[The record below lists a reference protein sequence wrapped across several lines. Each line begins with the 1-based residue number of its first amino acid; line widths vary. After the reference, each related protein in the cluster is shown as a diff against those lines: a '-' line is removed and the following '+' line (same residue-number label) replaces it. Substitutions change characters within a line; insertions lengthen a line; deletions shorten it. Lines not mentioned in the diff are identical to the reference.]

1 MFSKIIKAALHNRPI
16 VLGVV
21 ALLCLAG
28 VFSAM
33 KLPVDAVPDIT
44 TIQSMVITKTGAL
57 DPQKVEAT
65 VTYVIET
72 ELQGIPKVEEIR
84 SISKYG
90 LSLITIVF
98 EDDANIYLARQQI
111 SERLNQVKD
120 SLPPGVVPELA
131 PLSTGLGEVFFYV
144 VEAKPDTLL
153 AKKPEKE
160 RLIYLRTVQDYI
172 IKRQLKG
179 VKGVADV
186 DTFGGYP
193 KEIHININTFR
204 LEQYGLTIE
213 QVAARLN
220 TLGENYGGGY
230 IQKDGKQIVIRTLG
244 RVTSLDK
251 IRHVPIKRS
260 FFGAPIQLGEI
271 CEVVVHH
278 PQPLGGAT
286 YKGQEAVIGMPM
298 MLAGA
303 NSRNV
308 ASAIGAAFKDLD
320 LPKDVQVRALYSRD
334 YLVNATVKTVF
345 KNLAE
350 GAGFVVIVL
359 LLILGNVRA
368 AILVSLAIPVS
379 MLIAVIGMNYFDVS
393 GNLMSLGAIDFGLLV
408 DGSVVMFENM
418 IRRMEEHD
426 WTLPLEGN
434 RKANL
439 ILDSTLEVLRPIITA
454 LLIIMGV
461 FIPLFALEGVEG
473 KMFRPMAQ
481 TVLLAM
487 AASLVIAIVLMPVL
501 GYLFF
506 KLKRKPGSH
515 ATDHTPF
522 VLKYILKSYSPVLK
536 FVLGRPLLVIVP
548 TVVLTVLS
556 VLLFFRMGGDFIP
569 QLNEGDMVINFSSPV
584 SASFDTVLDMR
595 KKSDNIIKAF
605 PEVKEVFSR
614 FGTPQSAT
622 DAAGVFFADTFV
634 ILEKDISKWRKV
646 NGKTLTKD
654 QLYREMITAVEA
666 DKSIGKQEASS
677 TQPIEMRF
685 NEMLEGSRA
694 DVTMRIYGVDI
705 DKLAELSAQGQQIL
719 QKVKGVESVQSD
731 PIIALDKSPVLDIE
745 LNYDAISYY
754 GLSLEDVNKVV
765 EMAMDGHKIGNYY
778 EGAYRFPIIT
788 RLDPRLRNELSQIRN
803 IPVGLDAGGSVP
815 LYKVAQIQER
825 EQVSTIARSQGKRYA
840 ALSINLGEIDVE
852 TFVAE
857 AQKAIAKDIQLP
869 EFYEITW
876 GGQFKNLQRAKARLG
891 IIIPITLIVIFM
903 LLVKYFGSHKQSLL
917 VFMGIPTAIVGGVLT
932 LSVVGMNFSISAG
945 VGFIA
950 LMGIAILNSLVLV
963 SHYDELL
970 EENPNEPVSKLVYE
984 GTLDRFRP
992 VIITTMVAGL
1002 GFLPM
1007 AINSGLGS
1015 EVQKP
1020 LATVVIG
1027 GLIIATML
1035 TALLLPS
1042 LYTMIFS
1049 GREVPAPRPSPVKF
1063 APTPAAAVESASK
1076 ESAPEPEAP
1085 KPTKK
1090 RRSRKKNTEPD
1101 HST

>member
-1 MFSKIIKAALHNRPI
+1 MFSRLIDSALNNRPI
-16 VLGVV
+16 VLGAVV
-21 ALLCLAG
+21 MLCVAG
-28 VFSAM
+28 LFSSLR
-33 KLPVDAVPDIT
+33 LPVDAVPDIT
-44 TIQSMVITKTGAL
+44 NVQSMVITKTGAL
-57 DPQKVEAT
+57 DPQKVEST
-65 VTYVIET
+65 VTYIIET

-98 EDDANIYLARQQI
+98 EEDTNIYLARQQI
-111 SERLNQVKD
+111 SERLNQVQD
-120 SLPPGVVPELA
+120 SLPAGIVPELA

-144 VEAKPDTLL
+144 VEAKPGTEL
-153 AKKPEKE
+153 AAKPEKD
-160 RLIYLRTVQDYI
+160 RLIYLRTVQDYM

-193 KEIHININTFR
+193 KEIHININTAR
-204 LEQYGLTIE
+204 LDQYGLTIE
-213 QVAARLN
+213 QVAERLN
-220 TLGENYGGGY
+220 TIGENYGGGY
-230 IQKDGKQIVIRTLG
+230 IQRDGKQIVIRTLG
-244 RVTSLDK
+244 RVTDLDK
-251 IRHVPIKRS
+251 IRKVPVKRS
-260 FFGAPIQLGEI
+260 FFGAPVKLGEI
-271 CEVVVHH
+271 CDVTIHH

-286 YKGQEAVIGMPM
+286 YRGEEAVIGMPM

-308 ASAIGAAFKDLD
+308 AAAIGEAFKDLD
-320 LPKDVQVRALYSRD
+320 LPKDVQVKPLYSRD

-368 AILVSLAIPVS
+368 AILVSLAIPIS
-379 MLIAVIGMNYFDVS
+379 MLIAVIGMNYFNVS

-426 WTLPLEGN
+426 WALPLEGH
-434 RKANL
+434 RKRNL
-439 ILDSTLEVLRPIITA
+439 ILESTLEVLRPIITA

-473 KMFRPMAQ
+473 KMFKPMAQ

-487 AASLVIAIVLMPVL
+487 AASLALAIVLMPVL

-506 KLKRKPGSH
+506 KLKHKPGQHSGAH
-515 ATDHTPF
+515 PTPF
-522 VLKYILKSYSPVLK
+522 LLKYILKGYE
-536 FVLGRPLLVIVP
+536 PLLNFALNRPWPVIIP
-548 TVVLTVLS
+548 TLVLTVLS
-556 VLLFFRMGGDFIP
+556 IGLFFRMGGDFIP
-569 QLNEGDMVINFSSPV
+569 KLNDGDMVINFSRPV
-584 SASFDTVLDMR
+584 FAGFDSVLATQ
-595 KKSDNIIKAF
+595 KKSDQIIMKF
-605 PEVKEVFSR
+605 PEVKEVYSR

-622 DAAGVFFADTFV
+622 DPAGVFFSDTFV
-634 ILEKDISKWRKV
+634 ILEKDTAKWRKK
-646 NGKTLTKD
+646 NGKTITKD
-654 QLYREMITAVEA
+654 ALYKEITDAIAA
-666 DKSIGKQEASS
+666 DKSVGEQEASG

-694 DVTMRIYGVDI
+694 DVTMRIYGLDL
-705 DKLAELSAQGQQIL
+705 DKLFEISTQGKAIVE
-719 QKVKGVESVQSD
+719 KIKGVESVQSD
-731 PIIALDKSPVLDIE
+731 PIIALAKSPVLDIE
-745 LNYDAISYY
+745 LNYNAISYY

-765 EMAMDGHKIGNYY
+765 EMAMSGHKIGNLY
-778 EGAYRFPIIT
+778 EGAYRYPIIT
-788 RLDPRLRNELSQIRN
+788 RLSPKQRNDVKHIRN

-815 LYKVAQIQER
+815 LYKVANIEER
-825 EQVSTIARSQGKRYA
+825 EQVSTIARSQGRRYA
-840 ALSINLGEIDVE
+840 ALSINLNGIDVE
-852 TFVAE
+852 TFVKQ
-857 AQKAIAKDIQLP
+857 AQAAINQQLKLP
-869 EFYEITW
+869 EFYQITW
-876 GGQFKNLQRAKARLG
+876 GGQFKNLQRAKTRLG
-891 IIIPITLIVIFM
+891 IIVPITLAAIF
-903 LLVKYFGSHKQSLL
+903 LLLIRYFGSYKQSLL

-970 EENPNEPVSKLVYE
+970 TNHPDQPVKKLVLE

-992 VIITTMVAGL
+992 VVITTLVAGL

-1035 TALLLPS
+1035 TALLLPA

-1049 GREVPAPRPSPVKF
+1049 RSAGIMPAPQGPGND
-1063 APTPAAAVESASK
+1063 TEG
-1076 ESAPEPEAP
+1076 EAP
-1085 KPTKK
+1085 QAEKPK
-1090 RRSRKKNTEPD
+1090 RRRKG
-1101 HST
+1101 

>member
-1 MFSKIIKAALHNRPI
+1 M
-16 VLGVV
+16 
-21 ALLCLAG
+21 LCIAG
-28 VFSAM
+28 VFSALR
-33 KLPVDAVPDIT
+33 LPVDAVPDIT
-44 TIQSMVITKTGAL
+44 NVQSMVITKTGAL
-57 DPQKVEAT
+57 DPQKVEST
-65 VTYVIET
+65 VTYIIET

-98 EDDANIYLARQQI
+98 EEDTNIYLARQQI
-111 SERLNQVKD
+111 SERLNQVQD
-120 SLPPGVVPELA
+120 SLPAGIVPELA

-144 VEAKPDTLL
+144 VEAKPGSEM
-153 AKKPEKE
+153 ARKPEKD
-160 RLIYLRTVQDYI
+160 RLIYLRTVQDYV

-179 VKGVADV
+179 IKGVADV

-193 KEIHININTFR
+193 KEIHININTGK
-204 LEQYGLTIE
+204 LDQYGMTIE
-213 QVAARLN
+213 QVAERLN

-230 IQKDGKQIVIRTLG
+230 IQRAGKQIVIRTLG
-244 RVTSLDK
+244 RVTDLDK
-251 IRHVPIKRS
+251 IRQVPIKRS
-260 FFGAPIQLGEI
+260 FFGAPIKLGEI
-271 CEVVVHH
+271 CDVAIHH

-286 YKGQEAVIGMPM
+286 YKGEEAVIGMPM

-308 ASAIGAAFKDLD
+308 AAAIGDAFKDLD
-320 LPKDVQVRALYSRD
+320 LPQDVQVKALYSRD

-359 LLILGNVRA
+359 LMILGNVRA

-379 MLIAVIGMNYFDVS
+379 MLIAVIGMNYFNVS

-426 WTLPLEGN
+426 WTLPLEGH
-434 RKANL
+434 RKRNL
-439 ILDSTLEVLRPIITA
+439 ILESTLEVLKPIITA

-487 AASLVIAIVLMPVL
+487 AASLALAIMLMPVL
-501 GYLFF
+501 GYMFF
-506 KLKRKPGSH
+506 KLKAHH
-515 ATDHTPF
+515 AQDTHTADHTPF
-522 VLKYILKSYSPVLK
+522 ILKYILKGYE
-536 FVLGRPLLVIVP
+536 PLLNFALNRPWPIIIP
-548 TVVLTVLS
+548 TIVLTLLS
-556 VLLFFRMGGDFIP
+556 IGLFFRMGGDFIP
-569 QLNEGDMVINFSSPV
+569 QLNEGDMVINFNMPV
-584 SASFDTVLDMR
+584 SSGYDLVVDSR
-595 KKSDNIIKAF
+595 KKTEKIIMKF

-622 DAAGVFFADTFV
+622 DPAGVFFADVFV
-634 ILEKDISKWRKV
+634 ILEKDTAKWRKK
-646 NGKTLTKD
+646 NGKTLTKEA
-654 QLYREMITAVEA
+654 LYKEMIDAVEA
-666 DKSIGKQEASS
+666 DKSFPSQEAAS

-694 DVTMRIYGVDI
+694 DVTMRIYGLDL
-705 DKLAELSAQGQQIL
+705 DKLFEITTQGKAIIEKL
-719 QKVKGVESVQSD
+719 KGVESVGSD
-731 PIIALDKSPVLDIE
+731 PIIALSKSPVLDIE
-745 LNYDAISYY
+745 LNYNAISYY

-765 EMAMDGHKIGNYY
+765 EMAMGGHKVGNLY
-778 EGAYRFPIIT
+778 EGAYRFPILT
-788 RLDPRLRNELSQIRN
+788 RLSPKLRNDVAQIRN

-815 LYKVAQIQER
+815 LYRVATVQER
-825 EQVSTIARSQGKRYA
+825 EQVSTIARSGGRRYA
-840 ALSINLGEIDVE
+840 ALSINLDDIDVE
-852 TFVAE
+852 TFVKN
-857 AQKAIAKDIQLP
+857 AQAAINKELKLP
-869 EFYEITW
+869 EFYQITW

-891 IIIPITLIVIFM
+891 IIVPITLAAIF
-903 LLVKYFGSHKQSLL
+903 LLLIRYFGSHRQSLL

-970 EENPNEPVSKLVYE
+970 EKNPDGDVKKLVLD

-992 VIITTMVAGL
+992 VVITTLVAGL

-1035 TALLLPS
+1035 TALLLPA
-1042 LYTMIFS
+1042 LYVMIFGARS
-1049 GREVPAPRPSPVKF
+1049 EL
-1063 APTPAAAVESASK
+1063 TEQPAAEMSVPQK
-1076 ESAPEPEAP
+1076 APSE
-1085 KPTKK
+1085 KPD
-1090 RRSRKKNTEPD
+1090 RRRKKGD
-1101 HST
+1101 

>member
-1 MFSKIIKAALHNRPI
+1 MFSKLVNSALNNRPI

-21 ALLCLAG
+21 VMLCIAG
-28 VFSAM
+28 VFSAL

-44 TIQSMVITKTGAL
+44 NVQSMVITKTGAL
-57 DPQKVEAT
+57 DPQKVEST
-65 VTYVIET
+65 VTYIIET

-98 EDDANIYLARQQI
+98 EEDANIYLARQQI
-111 SERLNQVKD
+111 SERLNQVQD
-120 SLPPGVVPELA
+120 SLPAGIVPELA
-131 PLSTGLGEVFFYV
+131 PLSTGLGEIFFYV
-144 VEAKPDTLL
+144 VEAKPDSEM

-160 RLIYLRTVQDYI
+160 RLIYLRTVQDYV

-193 KEIHININTFR
+193 KEIHINLHPLR
-204 LEQYGLTIE
+204 LDQYGLTIE
-213 QVAARLN
+213 QVAERLN

-230 IQKDGKQIVIRTLG
+230 IQRDGKQIVIRTLG
-244 RVTSLDK
+244 RVTDLDK
-251 IRHVPIKRS
+251 IRHVPVKRS
-260 FFGAPIQLGEI
+260 FFGAPIKLGEI
-271 CEVVVHH
+271 CDVTFHH

-286 YKGQEAVIGMPM
+286 YRGQEAVIGMPM

-308 ASAIGAAFKDLD
+308 AAAIGDAFQTLD
-320 LPKDVQVRALYSRD
+320 LPKDVQVKSLYSRD

-350 GAGFVVIVL
+350 GAGFVVVVL
-359 LLILGNVRA
+359 LMILGNVRA

-379 MLIAVIGMNYFDVS
+379 MLIAVIGMNYFNVS

-418 IRRMEEHD
+418 IRRMEERD
-426 WTLPLEGN
+426 STLPLEGQ
-434 RKANL
+434 RKINM

-487 AASLVIAIVLMPVL
+487 AASLALAIVLMPVL
-501 GYLFF
+501 GYMFF
-506 KLKRKPGSH
+506 KLKPSKDGH
-515 ATDHTPF
+515 DHTPF
-522 VLKYILKSYSPVLK
+522 ILKYILKGYA
-536 FVLGRPLLVIVP
+536 PLLNFALSNPIKVIVP

-556 VLLFFRMGGDFIP
+556 IGLFFRMGGDFIP
-569 QLNEGDMVINFSSPV
+569 QLNEGDMVINFNRPV
-584 SASFDTVLDMR
+584 FAGYDSVLATQ
-595 KKSDNIIKAF
+595 KKSDNIIASF
-605 PEVKEVFSR
+605 PEVKEVYSR

-622 DAAGVFFADTFV
+622 DPAGVFFSDTFV
-634 ILEKDISKWRKV
+634 ILEKDTSKWRKK
-646 NGKTLTKD
+646 NGKTITKEG
-654 QLYREMITAVEA
+654 LYKEMIEKIEA
-666 DKSIGKQEASS
+666 DKSIGTQEASS

-694 DVTMRIYGVDI
+694 DVTMRIYGLDL
-705 DKLAELSAQGQQIL
+705 DKLFEITTKGKEIIE
-719 QKVKGVESVQSD
+719 KVKGVESVASD
-731 PIIALDKSPVLDIE
+731 PIIALSKSPVLDIE
-745 LNYDAISYY
+745 LDYNAISYF
-754 GLSLEDVNKVV
+754 GLSLSDVNKVV
-765 EMAMDGHKIGNYY
+765 EMAMSGHKVGNLY
-778 EGAYRFPIIT
+778 EGAYRYPILT
-788 RLDPRLRNELSQIRN
+788 RLSPKLRNDVAQIRT
-803 IPVGLDAGGSVP
+803 IPVGLDAGGSVQ
-815 LYKVAQIQER
+815 LSRVANIQER
-825 EQVSTIARSQGKRYA
+825 EQVSTIARSQGRRYA
-840 ALSINLGEIDVE
+840 ALSINLDDIDVE
-852 TFVAE
+852 TFVKN
-857 AQKAIAKDIQLP
+857 AQAAIDKELKLP
-869 EFYEITW
+869 EFYQITW
-876 GGQFKNLQRAKARLG
+876 GGQFKNLQRAKAKLG
-891 IIIPITLIVIFM
+891 IIVPITLAAIF
-903 LLVKYFGSHKQSLL
+903 LLLIRYFGSYKQSLL

-932 LSVVGMNFSISAG
+932 LNAVGMNFSISAG

-970 EENPNEPVSKLVYE
+970 QKFPNESVKKLVLD

-992 VIITTMVAGL
+992 VVITTLVAGL

-1020 LATVVIG
+1020 LASVVIG

-1035 TALLLPS
+1035 TALLLPA

-1049 GREVPAPRPSPVKF
+1049 RQPSVASVPEGEKRRK
-1063 APTPAAAVESASK
+1063 
-1076 ESAPEPEAP
+1076 
-1085 KPTKK
+1085 KK
-1090 RRSRKKNTEPD
+1090 RE
-1101 HST
+1101 

>member
-1 MFSKIIKAALHNRPI
+1 MFSKLIDWSLHNRPI
-16 VLGVV
+16 VLGTI
-21 ALLCLAG
+21 AMLCIGG
-28 VFSAM
+28 VFSALR
-33 KLPVDAVPDIT
+33 LPVDAVPDVT
-44 TIQSMVITKTGAL
+44 NVQSMVITKTGAL
-57 DPQKVEAT
+57 DPQKVEST
-65 VTYVIET
+65 VTYIIET

-98 EDDANIYLARQQI
+98 EEDANIYLARQQI
-111 SERLNQVKD
+111 SERLNQVQD
-120 SLPPGVVPELA
+120 SLPTGIVPELA

-144 VEAKPDTLL
+144 VEAKPDSEL
-153 AKKPEKE
+153 AKKPEND
-160 RLIYLRTVQDYI
+160 RLIYLRTVQDYV

-193 KEIHININTFR
+193 KEIHVNINTR
-204 LEQYGLTIE
+204 KLEQYGLTIE
-213 QVAARLN
+213 QVAERLN
-220 TLGENYGGGY
+220 TIGENYGGGY
-230 IQKDGKQIVIRTLG
+230 IQREGKQIVIRTLG
-244 RVTSLDK
+244 RVTDLDK
-251 IRHVPIKRS
+251 IRKVPVKRS
-260 FFGAPIQLGEI
+260 FFGAPIKLGEI
-271 CEVVVHH
+271 CDVQIHH

-286 YKGQEAVIGMPM
+286 YRGQEAVIGMPM

-308 ASAIGAAFKDLD
+308 AAAIGEAFKDLD
-320 LPKDVQVRALYSRD
+320 LPQDVQVKTLYSRD

-359 LLILGNVRA
+359 MLILGNVRA
-368 AILVSLAIPVS
+368 AILVSLAIPIS
-379 MLIAVIGMNYFDVS
+379 MLIAVIGMNYFNVS

-408 DGSVVMFENM
+408 DGSVVMFENI

-426 WTLPLEGN
+426 HTLPLEGN
-434 RKANL
+434 RKRNL
-439 ILDSTLEVLRPIITA
+439 ILESSTEVLRPIITA

-461 FIPLFALEGVEG
+461 FIPLLALEGVEG
-473 KMFRPMAQ
+473 KMFKPMAQ

-487 AASLVIAIVLMPVL
+487 FASLFLAIVLMPVL
-501 GYLFF
+501 GYMFF
-506 KLKRKPGSH
+506 KLKVKPGEH
-515 ATDHTPF
+515 AHHNTPLL
-522 VLKYILKSYSPVLK
+522 LKYILKGYQ
-536 FVLGRPLLVIVP
+536 PLLNFSLRRPYPIIIP
-548 TVVLTVLS
+548 TVVLTVIS
-556 VLLFFRMGGDFIP
+556 IGLFFRMGGDFIP
-569 QLNEGDMVINFSSPV
+569 QLNEGDMVINFSRPV
-584 SASFDTVLDMR
+584 SSGFDSVLTAQ
-595 KKSDNIIKAF
+595 KQSDDIIKGF

-622 DAAGVFFADTFV
+622 DPAGVFFSDTFV
-634 ILEKDISKWRKV
+634 ILEKDISKWRKK
-646 NGKTLTKD
+646 NGKTITKD
-654 QLYREMITAVEA
+654 ALYKEMIDAIEA
-666 DKSIGKQEASS
+666 DKSIGPQEASS

-694 DVTMRIYGVDI
+694 DVTMRVYGLDL
-705 DKLAELSAQGQQIL
+705 DKLFEISTQGKSIIEKL
-719 QKVKGVESVQSD
+719 KGVESVQSD
-731 PIIALDKSPVLDIE
+731 PIIALSKSPVLDIE
-745 LNYDAISYY
+745 LNYNAISYY
-754 GLSLEDVNKVV
+754 GLALEDVNKVV
-765 EMAMDGHKIGNYY
+765 EMAMSGHKIGNLY

-788 RLDPRLRNELSQIRN
+788 RLDPKLRNDVKQIRE

-815 LYKVAQIQER
+815 LHKVANIEER
-825 EQVSTIARSQGKRYA
+825 EQVSTIARSQGRRYA
-840 ALSINLGEIDVE
+840 ALSINLDDIDVE
-852 TFVAE
+852 TFVKNA
-857 AQKAIAKDIQLP
+857 KAAISKDLQLP

-891 IIIPITLIVIFM
+891 VIVPLTLAAIF
-903 LLVKYFGSHKQSLL
+903 LLLIRYFGSHRQALL

-932 LSVVGMNFSISAG
+932 LSVLGMNFSISAG

-970 EENPNEPVSKLVYE
+970 EKFPDESVLKLVLE

-992 VIITTMVAGL
+992 VVITTLVAGL

-1020 LATVVIG
+1020 LASVVIG

-1035 TALLLPS
+1035 TALLLPT
-1042 LYTMIFS
+1042 LYTMIFTRRR
-1049 GREVPAPRPSPVKF
+1049 RETDVAALATGSVELTDSAEIPF
-1063 APTPAAAVESASK
+1063 AEESK
-1076 ESAPEPEAP
+1076 NEAP
-1085 KPTKK
+1085 KKRRKK
-1090 RRSRKKNTEPD
+1090 R
-1101 HST
+1101 

>member
-1 MFSKIIKAALHNRPI
+1 MFSKIIDGALNNRPI
-16 VLGVV
+16 VLGATVM
-21 ALLCLAG
+21 LCIAG
-28 VFSAM
+28 LFSAT

-44 TIQSMVITKTGAL
+44 NVQSMVITKTGAL
-57 DPQKVEAT
+57 DPQKVEST
-65 VTYVIET
+65 VTYIIET

-98 EDDANIYLARQQI
+98 EEDANIYLARQQI
-111 SERLNQVKD
+111 SERLNQVQD
-120 SLPPGVVPELA
+120 SLPPGIVPELA

-144 VEAKPDTLL
+144 VEAKPGSEI
-153 AKKPEKE
+153 AKKSQKE
-160 RLIYLRTVQDYI
+160 RLIYLRTVQDYT

-193 KEIHININTFR
+193 KEIHINIDTKKLDQN
-204 LEQYGLTIE
+204 GLTIE
-213 QVAARLN
+213 QVATRLN
-220 TLGENYGGGY
+220 TIGENYGGGY
-230 IQKDGKQIVIRTLG
+230 IQRDGKQIVIRTLG
-244 RVTSLDK
+244 RVIDLET
-251 IRHVPIKRS
+251 IRKVPVKRS
-260 FFGAPIQLGEI
+260 FFGSPIKLGEI
-271 CEVVVHH
+271 CEVTFHH

-286 YKGQEAVIGMPM
+286 YRGEEAVIGMPM

-308 ASAIGAAFKDLD
+308 AAAIGEAFKELD
-320 LPKDVQVRALYSRD
+320 LPKDVQVRPLYSRD

-359 LLILGNVRA
+359 LMILGNVRA
-368 AILVSLAIPVS
+368 AILVSLAIPIS
-379 MLIAVIGMNYFDVS
+379 MLIAVIGMNYFNVS

-426 WTLPLEGN
+426 WTLPLEGH
-434 RKANL
+434 RKRNM
-439 ILDSTLEVLRPIITA
+439 ILESTLEVLKPIITA

-487 AASLVIAIVLMPVL
+487 AASLVLAIVLMPVL

-506 KLKRKPGSH
+506 KLKVKPGHHDASH
-515 ATDHTPF
+515 HTPF
-522 VLKYILKSYSPVLK
+522 ILRYILKGYE
-536 FVLGRPLLVIVP
+536 PLLTFALNRPWPIIIP
-548 TVVLTVLS
+548 TLVLTVLS
-556 VLLFFRMGGDFIP
+556 VGLFFRMGGDFIP
-569 QLNEGDMVINFSSPV
+569 QLNEGDMVINFARPV
-584 SASFDTVLDMR
+584 YTGYDKVLAMQKKTDDIIAS
-595 KKSDNIIKAF
+595 F

-622 DAAGVFFADTFV
+622 DPAGVFFSDTFI
-634 ILEKDISKWRKV
+634 ILEKDISKWRKK
-646 NGKTLTKD
+646 NGKTITKEI
-654 QLYREMITAVEA
+654 LYNEIVEKINA
-666 DKSIGKQEASS
+666 DKSIGEQEASK

-694 DVTMRIYGVDI
+694 DVTMRVYGLDL
-705 DKLAELSAQGQQIL
+705 DKLFEISTQGKAIIEKL
-719 QKVKGVESVQSD
+719 QGVESVGSD
-731 PIIALDKSPVLDIE
+731 PIIALSKSPVLDIE
-745 LNYDAISYY
+745 LNYNAISYY
-754 GLSLEDVNKVV
+754 GLDLQDVNKIV
-765 EMAMDGHKIGNYY
+765 EMAMSGHKIGNLY
-778 EGAYRFPIIT
+778 EGAYRYPIMT
-788 RLDPRLRNELSQIRN
+788 RLDPKLRNDVNQIRS

-815 LYKVAQIQER
+815 LYKVANIQER
-825 EQVSTIARSQGKRYA
+825 EQVSTIARSQGRRYA
-840 ALSINLGEIDVE
+840 ALSINLRGIDVE
-852 TFVAE
+852 TFVKN
-857 AQKAIAKDIQLP
+857 AQAAINKELKLP
-869 EFYEITW
+869 EFYQITW
-876 GGQFKNLQRAKARLG
+876 GGQFKNLQRAKARLA
-891 IIIPITLIVIFM
+891 IIVPITLAAIF
-903 LLVKYFGSHKQSLL
+903 LLLIRYFGSHKQSLL

-932 LSVVGMNFSISAG
+932 LNVVGMNFSISAG

-970 EENPNEPVSKLVYE
+970 EKHPDESVKKLVLE

-992 VIITTMVAGL
+992 VVITTLVAGL

-1020 LATVVIG
+1020 LASVVIG

-1035 TALLLPS
+1035 TALLLPT

-1049 GREVPAPRPSPVKF
+1049 KNRPEVPSSVSAAPAPALPSAMADIPF
-1063 APTPAAAVESASK
+1063 AE
-1076 ESAPEPEAP
+1076 EEGEAP
-1085 KPTKK
+1085 KKK
-1090 RRSRKKNTEPD
+1090 RRRRQ
-1101 HST
+1101 

>member
-1 MFSKIIKAALHNRPI
+1 MFSRIIEAALNNRPV
-16 VLGVV
+16 VLGTV
-21 ALLCLAG
+21 AMLCIAG
-28 VFSAM
+28 VFSALR
-33 KLPVDAVPDIT
+33 LPVDAVPDIT
-44 TIQSMVITKTGAL
+44 NVQSMVITKTGAL
-57 DPQKVEAT
+57 DPQKVEST
-65 VTYVIET
+65 VTYIIET

-98 EDDANIYLARQQI
+98 EEDANIHLARQMI
-111 SERLNQVKD
+111 SERLNQVQD
-120 SLPPGVVPELA
+120 SLPPGIVPELA

-144 VEAKPDTLL
+144 VEAKPGSEL

-160 RLIYLRTVQDYI
+160 RLIYLRTVQDYV

-193 KEIHININTFR
+193 KEIHININTAR

-213 QVAARLN
+213 QVSERLN

-230 IQKDGKQIVIRTLG
+230 IQRDGKQIVIRTLG
-244 RVTSLDK
+244 RVTDLDK
-251 IRHVPIKRS
+251 IRKVPIKRS
-260 FFGAPIQLGEI
+260 YFGAPIRLGEI
-271 CEVVVHH
+271 CNVTIHH

-286 YKGQEAVIGMPM
+286 YRGEEAVIGMPM

-308 ASAIGAAFKDLD
+308 ASAIGDAFKDLD
-320 LPKDVQVRALYSRD
+320 LPQDVQVKPLYSRD
-334 YLVNATVKTVF
+334 YLVNATVKTVL

-359 LLILGNVRA
+359 MMILGNVRA

-379 MLIAVIGMNYFDVS
+379 MLIAVIGMNYFNVS

-418 IRRMEEHD
+418 IRRMEGHD
-426 WTLPLEGN
+426 WSLPLEGN
-434 RKANL
+434 RKRNL
-439 ILDSTLEVLRPIITA
+439 ILDSTLEVLRPVITA

-487 AASLVIAIVLMPVL
+487 AASLALAIVLMPVL
-501 GYLFF
+501 GYMFF
-506 KLKRKPGSH
+506 KLKKPKAGEH
-515 ATDHTPF
+515 HDHTPF
-522 VLKYILKSYSPVLK
+522 ILKYILKGYE
-536 FVLGRPLLVIVP
+536 PLLNFALSRPKTIIVP
-548 TVVLTVLS
+548 TMVLTVLS
-556 VLLFFRMGGDFIP
+556 IGLFFRMGGDFIP
-569 QLNEGDMVINFSSPV
+569 QLNEGDMVINFSRPV
-584 SASFDTVLDMR
+584 QSGYDTVLEIQ
-595 KKSDNIIKAF
+595 KKSDKIIASF
-605 PEVKEVFSR
+605 PEVKEVYSR

-622 DAAGVFFADTFV
+622 DAAGIFFADTFV
-634 ILEKDISKWRKV
+634 ILEKDTSKWRKKK
-646 NGKTLTKD
+646 GKPLTKD
-654 QLYREMITAVEA
+654 ELYKEMVDAIDA
-666 DKSIGKQEASS
+666 DKSVGKQEWSN

-694 DVTMRIYGVDI
+694 DVTMRIYGLDL
-705 DKLAELSAQGQQIL
+705 DKLAELSAKGQEIL
-719 QKVKGVESVQSD
+719 EKVKGVESVQSD
-731 PIIALDKSPVLDIE
+731 PIIALSKSPVLDIE
-745 LNYDAISYY
+745 LNYDTISYY
-754 GLSLEDVNKVV
+754 GLDLMDVNRVV
-765 EMAMDGHKIGNYY
+765 EMAMSGNKIGNLY
-778 EGAYRFPIIT
+778 EGAYRYPIIT
-788 RLDPRLRNELSQIRN
+788 RLDPKLRNDVAHIRN
-803 IPVGLDAGGSVP
+803 IPVGLESGGSVP
-815 LYKVAQIQER
+815 LYKVSTINER
-825 EQVSTIARSQGKRYA
+825 EQVSTIARSQGRRYA
-840 ALSINLGEIDVE
+840 ALSINLDDIDVE
-852 TFVAE
+852 TFVKNAKAE
-857 AQKAIAKDIQLP
+857 IKKQMDLP

-876 GGQFKNLQRAKARLG
+876 GGQFKNLQRAKTRLG
-891 IIIPITLIVIFM
+891 IIVPITLAAIF
-903 LLVKYFGSHKQSLL
+903 LLLIRYFGSYKQSLL

-963 SHYDELL
+963 SHYDEML
-970 EENPNEPVSKLVYE
+970 EKHPDESVKKLVLE

-992 VIITTMVAGL
+992 VVITTLVAGL

-1020 LATVVIG
+1020 LASVVIG
-1027 GLIIATML
+1027 GLIIATVL
-1035 TALLLPS
+1035 TALLLPA

-1049 GREVPAPRPSPVKF
+1049 KRGNFPNSPVPAASIPNSPVVSF
-1063 APTPAAAVESASK
+1063 AED
-1076 ESAPEPEAP
+1076 
-1085 KPTKK
+1085 
-1090 RRSRKKNTEPD
+1090 EPD
-1101 HST
+1101 EDAGKKKKTKRGKK

>member
-1 MFSKIIKAALHNRPI
+1 MFSRLIDWSLNNRPL
-16 VLGVV
+16 VLG
-21 ALLCLAG
+21 AIAMLCIGG
-28 VFSAM
+28 VFSALR
-33 KLPVDAVPDIT
+33 LPVDAVPDVT
-44 TIQSMVITKTGAL
+44 NIQSMVITKTGAL
-57 DPQKVEAT
+57 DPQKVEST
-65 VTYVIET
+65 VTYIIET

-98 EDDANIYLARQQI
+98 EEDANIYLARQQI
-111 SERLNQVKD
+111 SERLNQVQD
-120 SLPPGVVPELA
+120 SLPTGIVPELA

-144 VEAKPDTLL
+144 VEAKPDSEL
-153 AKKPEKE
+153 AKKPEKD
-160 RLIYLRTVQDYI
+160 RLIYLRTVQDYV

-193 KEIHININTFR
+193 KEIHVNINTKK

-213 QVAARLN
+213 QVAERLN
-220 TLGENYGGGY
+220 TIGENYGGGY
-230 IQKDGKQIVIRTLG
+230 IQRDGKQIVIRTLG
-244 RVTSLDK
+244 RVTDLDK
-251 IRHVPIKRS
+251 IRKVPVKRS
-260 FFGAPIQLGEI
+260 FFGAPIKLGEI
-271 CEVVVHH
+271 CDVQIHH

-286 YKGQEAVIGMPM
+286 YRGEEAVIGMPM

-308 ASAIGAAFKDLD
+308 AAAIGEAFKELD
-320 LPKDVQVRALYSRD
+320 LPQDVQVKTLYSRD

-359 LLILGNVRA
+359 MLILGNVRA
-368 AILVSLAIPVS
+368 AILVSLAIPIS
-379 MLIAVIGMNYFDVS
+379 MLIAVIGMNYFNVS

-408 DGSVVMFENM
+408 DGSVVMFENI

-426 WTLPLEGN
+426 NSLPLEGN
-434 RKANL
+434 RKRNL
-439 ILDSTLEVLRPIITA
+439 ILESSLEVLRPIITA

-461 FIPLFALEGVEG
+461 FIPLLALEGVEG

-487 AASLVIAIVLMPVL
+487 FASLLLAIVLMPVL
-501 GYLFF
+501 GYMFF
-506 KLKRKPGSH
+506 KLKVKPGEHGAHHS
-515 ATDHTPF
+515 TPLL
-522 VLKYILKSYSPVLK
+522 LKYILKGYE
-536 FVLGRPLLVIVP
+536 PLLRFALNRPYPIILP
-548 TVVLTVLS
+548 TLALTVIS
-556 VLLFFRMGGDFIP
+556 IGLFFRMGGDFIP
-569 QLNEGDMVINFSSPV
+569 QLNEGDMVINFSRPV
-584 SASFDTVLDMR
+584 YSSFDAVLAMQ
-595 KKSDNIIKAF
+595 KKSDNVITSF
-605 PEVKEVFSR
+605 PEVKEVYSR

-622 DAAGVFFADTFV
+622 DPAGVFFSDTFV
-634 ILEKDISKWRKV
+634 ILEKDTSKWRKK
-646 NGKTLTKD
+646 NGKTITKEA
-654 QLYREMITAVEA
+654 LYKEMIDAIAA
-666 DKSIGKQEASS
+666 DKNIGTQEASS

-694 DVTMRIYGVDI
+694 DVTMRVYGLDL
-705 DKLAELSAQGQQIL
+705 DKLFEISTQGKAIIE
-719 QKVKGVESVQSD
+719 KIKGVESVQSD
-731 PIIALDKSPVLDIE
+731 PIIALSKSPVLDIE
-745 LNYDAISYY
+745 LNYNAISYY
-754 GLSLEDVNKVV
+754 GLALEDVNKVV
-765 EMAMDGHKIGNYY
+765 EMAMSGHKIGNLY

-788 RLDPRLRNELSQIRN
+788 RLDPKLRNDVKQIRN

-815 LYKVAQIQER
+815 LYKVANIEER
-825 EQVSTIARSQGKRYA
+825 EQVSTIARSQGRRYA
-840 ALSINLGEIDVE
+840 ALSINLDDIDVE
-852 TFVAE
+852 TFVKN
-857 AQKAIAKDIQLP
+857 AQAAINKELKLP
-869 EFYEITW
+869 EFYQITW
-876 GGQFKNLQRAKARLG
+876 GGQFKNLQRAKTRLG
-891 IIIPITLIVIFM
+891 IIVPLTLAAIF
-903 LLVKYFGSHKQSLL
+903 LLLIRYFGSYRQSLL

-970 EENPNEPVSKLVYE
+970 DKFPGESVKKLVLE

-992 VIITTMVAGL
+992 VVITTLVAGL

-1020 LATVVIG
+1020 LASVVIG

-1035 TALLLPS
+1035 TALLLPA
-1042 LYTMIFS
+1042 LYTMIFT
-1049 GREVPAPRPSPVKF
+1049 RRRNLNVIPVTNSIQ
-1063 APTPAAAVESASK
+1063 PTVLEQPNQPVSFVED
-1076 ESAPEPEAP
+1076 EDDDAP
-1085 KPTKK
+1085 KKKKK
-1090 RRSRKKNTEPD
+1090 RRR
-1101 HST
+1101 

>member
-1 MFSKIIKAALHNRPI
+1 MFSRLIDWSLNNRPL
-16 VLGVV
+16 VLG
-21 ALLCLAG
+21 AIAMLCVGG
-28 VFSAM
+28 VFSALR
-33 KLPVDAVPDIT
+33 LPVDAVPDVT
-44 TIQSMVITKTGAL
+44 NVQSMVITKTGAL

-65 VTYVIET
+65 VTYIIET

-98 EDDANIYLARQQI
+98 EEDANIYLARQQI
-111 SERLNQVKD
+111 SERLNQVTD
-120 SLPPGVVPELA
+120 SLPPGIVPELA

-144 VEAKPDTLL
+144 VEAKPDSEL

-160 RLIYLRTVQDYI
+160 RLIYLRTVQDYV

-193 KEIHININTFR
+193 KEIHVNINTKK

-213 QVAARLN
+213 QVAERLN
-220 TLGENYGGGY
+220 TIGENYGGGY
-230 IQKDGKQIVIRTLG
+230 IQREGKQIVIRTLG
-244 RVTSLDK
+244 RVTDLDK
-251 IRHVPIKRS
+251 IRKVPVKRS
-260 FFGAPIQLGEI
+260 FFGAPIKLGEI
-271 CEVVVHH
+271 CEVTIHH

-286 YKGQEAVIGMPM
+286 YRGEEAVIGMPM

-308 ASAIGAAFKDLD
+308 AAAIGEAFKDLD
-320 LPKDVQVRALYSRD
+320 LPQDVQVKTLYSRD

-368 AILVSLAIPVS
+368 AILVSLAIPIS
-379 MLIAVIGMNYFDVS
+379 MLIAVIGMNYFNVS

-408 DGSVVMFENM
+408 DGSVVMFENI

-426 WTLPLEGN
+426 YTLPLEGN
-434 RKANL
+434 RKRNL
-439 ILDSTLEVLRPIITA
+439 ILESSLEVLRPIITA

-461 FIPLFALEGVEG
+461 FIPLLALEGVEG
-473 KMFRPMAQ
+473 KMFKPMAQ

-487 AASLVIAIVLMPVL
+487 FASLALAIVLMPVL
-501 GYLFF
+501 GYMFF
-506 KLKRKPGSH
+506 KLKVGKGGHSESH
-515 ATDHTPF
+515 HTPWL
-522 VLKYILKSYSPVLK
+522 LKYILKGYEPLLK
-536 FVLGRPLLVIVP
+536 FALNRPYPIIIP
-548 TVVLTVLS
+548 TVALTVIS
-556 VLLFFRMGGDFIP
+556 IGLFFRMGGDFIP
-569 QLNEGDMVINFSSPV
+569 QLNEGDMVINFSRPV
-584 SASFDTVLDMR
+584 YSSFDAVLAR
-595 KKSDNIIKAF
+595 QKKSDNIITSF
-605 PEVKEVFSR
+605 PEVKEVYSR

-622 DAAGVFFADTFV
+622 DPAGVFFSDTFV
-634 ILEKDISKWRKV
+634 ILEKDTSKWRKK
-646 NGKTLTKD
+646 NGKTITKEA
-654 QLYREMITAVEA
+654 LYKEMIDAIEG
-666 DKSIGKQEASS
+666 DKSVGEQEASS

-694 DVTMRIYGVDI
+694 DVTMRIYGLDL
-705 DKLAELSAQGQQIL
+705 DKLFEISTQGKAIIE
-719 QKVKGVESVQSD
+719 KIKGVESVQSD
-731 PIIALDKSPVLDIE
+731 PIIALSKSPVLDIE
-745 LNYDAISYY
+745 LNYNAISYY
-754 GLSLEDVNKVV
+754 GLDLEDVNKVV
-765 EMAMDGHKIGNYY
+765 EMAMSGHKIGNLY

-788 RLDPRLRNELSQIRN
+788 RLDPKLRNDVKQIRN

-815 LYKVAQIQER
+815 LYKVANIEER
-825 EQVSTIARSQGKRYA
+825 EQVSTIARSQGRRYA
-840 ALSINLGEIDVE
+840 ALSINLDDIDVE
-852 TFVAE
+852 TFVKN
-857 AQKAIAKDIQLP
+857 AQAAINKELKLP
-869 EFYEITW
+869 EFYQITW

-891 IIIPITLIVIFM
+891 IIVPLTLAAIF
-903 LLVKYFGSHKQSLL
+903 LLLIRYFGSYRQSLL

-932 LSVVGMNFSISAG
+932 LSVIGMNFSISAG

-970 EENPNEPVSKLVYE
+970 EKFPGESVKKLVLE

-992 VIITTMVAGL
+992 VVITTLVAGL

-1020 LATVVIG
+1020 LASVVIG

-1035 TALLLPS
+1035 TALLLPA

-1049 GREVPAPRPSPVKF
+1049 RRRNLPGSPL
-1063 APTPAAAVESASK
+1063 PAAPQIIGHTSEPVTFVED
-1076 ESAPEPEAP
+1076 EAADETP
-1085 KPTKK
+1085 KKKKK
-1090 RRSRKKNTEPD
+1090 RRR
-1101 HST
+1101 

>member
-1 MFSKIIKAALHNRPI
+1 MFSRLIDWSLQNRPL
-16 VLGVV
+16 VLG
-21 ALLCLAG
+21 AIAMLCIGG
-28 VFSAM
+28 VFSALR
-33 KLPVDAVPDIT
+33 LPVDAVPDVT
-44 TIQSMVITKTGAL
+44 NVQSMVITKTGAL

-65 VTYVIET
+65 VTYIIET

-98 EDDANIYLARQQI
+98 EEDANIYLARQQI
-111 SERLNQVKD
+111 SERLNQVTD
-120 SLPPGVVPELA
+120 SLPPGIVPELA

-144 VEAKPDTLL
+144 VEAKPDSEL

-160 RLIYLRTVQDYI
+160 RLIYLRTVQDYV

-193 KEIHININTFR
+193 KEIHVNINTR
-204 LEQYGLTIE
+204 KLEQYGLTIE
-213 QVAARLN
+213 QVAERLN
-220 TLGENYGGGY
+220 TIGENYGGGY
-230 IQKDGKQIVIRTLG
+230 IQREGKQIVIRTLG
-244 RVTSLDK
+244 RVTDLDK
-251 IRHVPIKRS
+251 IRKVPVKRS
-260 FFGAPIQLGEI
+260 FFGAPIKLGEI
-271 CEVVVHH
+271 CEVTIHH

-286 YKGQEAVIGMPM
+286 YRGEEAVIGMPM

-308 ASAIGAAFKDLD
+308 AAAIGEAFKDLD
-320 LPKDVQVRALYSRD
+320 LPQDVQVKTLYSRD

-368 AILVSLAIPVS
+368 AILVSLAIPIS
-379 MLIAVIGMNYFDVS
+379 MLIAVIGMNYFNVS
-393 GNLMSLGAIDFGLLV
+393 GNLMSLGAIDFGLFV
-408 DGSVVMFENM
+408 DGSVVMFENI

-426 WTLPLEGN
+426 NSLPLEGN
-434 RKANL
+434 RKRNL
-439 ILDSTLEVLRPIITA
+439 ILESSLEVLRPIITA

-461 FIPLFALEGVEG
+461 FIPLLALEGVEG
-473 KMFRPMAQ
+473 KMFKPMAQ

-487 AASLVIAIVLMPVL
+487 FASLGLAIVLMPVL
-501 GYLFF
+501 GYMFF
-506 KLKRKPGSH
+506 KLKVNKSGHAESH
-515 ATDHTPF
+515 HTPWL
-522 VLKYILKSYSPVLK
+522 LKYILKGYEPLLK
-536 FVLGRPLLVIVP
+536 FALNRPYPIILP
-548 TVVLTVLS
+548 TLALTVIS
-556 VLLFFRMGGDFIP
+556 IGLFFRMGGDFIP
-569 QLNEGDMVINFSSPV
+569 QLNEGDMVINFSRSV
-584 SASFDTVLDMR
+584 SAGYDEVVRMQ
-595 KKSDNIIKAF
+595 KKSDDIIESF
-605 PEVKEVFSR
+605 PEVKEVYSR

-622 DAAGVFFADTFV
+622 DPAGVFFADSFV
-634 ILEKDISKWRKV
+634 ILEKDTSKWRKK
-646 NGKTLTKD
+646 NGKTITKEA
-654 QLYREMITAVEA
+654 LYKEIIEAIEA
-666 DKSIGKQEASS
+666 DKTIGAQEASS

-694 DVTMRIYGVDI
+694 DVTMRIYGLDL
-705 DKLAELSAQGQQIL
+705 DKLFEISTQGKAIIEKL
-719 QKVKGVESVQSD
+719 KGVESVQSD
-731 PIIALDKSPVLDIE
+731 PIIALSKSPVLDIE
-745 LNYDAISYY
+745 LNYNAISYY
-754 GLSLEDVNKVV
+754 GLDLEDVNKVV
-765 EMAMDGHKIGNYY
+765 EMAMSGHKIGNLY

-788 RLDPRLRNELSQIRN
+788 RLDPKLRNEVKQIRN

-815 LYKVAQIQER
+815 LYKVANIEER
-825 EQVSTIARSQGKRYA
+825 EQVSTIARSQGRRYA
-840 ALSINLGEIDVE
+840 ALSINLDDIDVE
-852 TFVAE
+852 TFVKN
-857 AQKAIAKDIQLP
+857 AQAAIKKELKLP
-869 EFYEITW
+869 EFYQITW

-891 IIIPITLIVIFM
+891 IIVPLTLAAIFM
-903 LLVKYFGSHKQSLL
+903 LLIRYFGSHRQSLL

-932 LSVVGMNFSISAG
+932 LSVIGMNFSISAG

-970 EENPNEPVSKLVYE
+970 EKFPGESVKKLVLE

-992 VIITTMVAGL
+992 VVITTLVAGL

-1020 LATVVIG
+1020 LASVVIG

-1035 TALLLPS
+1035 TALLLPA

-1049 GREVPAPRPSPVKF
+1049 RRRNLPGSPL
-1063 APTPAAAVESASK
+1063 PAAPQIIGHTSEPVAFVED
-1076 ESAPEPEAP
+1076 EADDETP
-1085 KPTKK
+1085 KKKKK
-1090 RRSRKKNTEPD
+1090 RRR
-1101 HST
+1101 

>member
-1 MFSKIIKAALHNRPI
+1 MFSKLIDSALANRPI
-16 VLGVV
+16 VLGTV
-21 ALLCLAG
+21 AMLCFAG
-28 VFSAM
+28 FYSIT
-33 KLPVDAVPDIT
+33 KLPVDAVPDVT
-44 TIQSMVITKTGAL
+44 NVQSMVITKTGAL
-57 DPQKVEAT
+57 DPQKVEST
-65 VTYVIET
+65 VTYIIET

-98 EDDANIYLARQQI
+98 EEDTNIYLARQQI
-111 SERLNQVKD
+111 SERLNQVRD
-120 SLPPGVVPELA
+120 SLPTGIVPELA

-144 VEAKPDTLL
+144 IEAKPGSEL
-153 AKKPEKE
+153 ASKSEKE

-193 KEIHININTFR
+193 KEIHININTAR
-204 LEQYGLTIE
+204 LDQYGLTIE
-213 QVAARLN
+213 QVSERLN

-230 IQKDGKQIVIRTLG
+230 IQRDGKQIVIRTLG
-244 RVTSLDK
+244 RVTDLDK
-251 IRHVPIKRS
+251 IRQVPIKRS
-260 FFGAPIQLGEI
+260 FFGAPIKLGEI
-271 CEVVVHH
+271 CDVAVHH

-286 YKGQEAVIGMPM
+286 YKGEEAVIGMPM

-308 ASAIGAAFKDLD
+308 AAAIGEAFKDLD
-320 LPKDVQVRALYSRD
+320 LPKDVQVKTLYSRD
-334 YLVNATVKTVF
+334 YLVNATVKTVL

-350 GAGFVVIVL
+350 GAGFVVVVL
-359 LLILGNVRA
+359 LMILGNIRA

-379 MLIAVIGMNYFDVS
+379 MLIAVIGMNYFGVS

-426 WTLPLEGN
+426 WSLPLEGH
-434 RKANL
+434 RKRNL
-439 ILDSTLEVLRPIITA
+439 ILGSTVEVLKPIVTA

-461 FIPLFALEGVEG
+461 FVPLFALEGVEG

-487 AASLVIAIVLMPVL
+487 ASSLALALVLMPVL

-506 KLKRKPGSH
+506 KIKHKPG
-515 ATDHTPF
+515 TKPGDHTPF
-522 VLKYILKSYSPVLK
+522 ILRYILKGYA
-536 FVLGRPLLVIVP
+536 PLLDFALRRPFAVIVP

-556 VLLFFRMGGDFIP
+556 IGLFFRLGGDFIP
-569 QLNEGDMVINFSSPV
+569 KLNEGDMVINFSRHV
-584 SASFDTVLDMR
+584 SAGFDSVL
-595 KKSDNIIKAF
+595 KTQKQSDDIIKSF

-622 DAAGVFFADTFV
+622 DPAGVFFADTFV
-634 ILEKDISKWRKV
+634 ILEKDTSKWRKK

-654 QLYREMITAVEA
+654 QLYKEMIEKIEA
-666 DKSIGKQEASS
+666 DKSIEKQEASS

-705 DKLAELSAQGQQIL
+705 DKLAELSNKGKDIL
-719 QKVKGVESVQSD
+719 EHIKGVDSVQSD
-731 PIIALDKSPVLDIE
+731 PIIALTKSPVLDIE
-745 LNYDAISYY
+745 LNYNMISYY
-754 GLSLEDVNKVV
+754 GLSLSDVNRVV
-765 EMAMDGHKIGNYY
+765 EMAMGGNKIGNLY

-788 RLDPRLRNELSQIRN
+788 RLSSKLRNDVAHIRQ

-815 LYKVAQIQER
+815 LYKVAKIEER
-825 EQVSTIARSQGKRYA
+825 EQVSTIARSQGRRYA
-840 ALSINLGEIDVE
+840 ALSINLNNIDVE
-852 TFVAE
+852 TFVKQ
-857 AQKAIAKDIQLP
+857 AQQAIAKDMQLP
-869 EFYEITW
+869 EFYDITW
-876 GGQFKNLQRAKARLG
+876 GGQFKNLQRAKKRLG
-891 IIIPITLIVIFM
+891 IIVPITLAAIF
-903 LLVKYFGSHKQSLL
+903 LLLIRYFGSYKQSLL
-917 VFMGIPTAIVGGVLT
+917 VFMGIPTAVVGGVLT
-932 LSVVGMNFSISAG
+932 LSVTGMNFSISAG

-963 SHYDELL
+963 THYDEML
-970 EENPNEPVSKLVYE
+970 EKQPDVPVKKLVQE

-992 VIITTMVAGL
+992 VVITTLVAGL

-1035 TALLLPS
+1035 TALLLPA

-1049 GREVPAPRPSPVKF
+1049 NREIPAP
-1063 APTPAAAVESASK
+1063 APAVDFSDLE
-1076 ESAPEPEAP
+1076 EPEDDEPA
-1085 KPTKK
+1085 K
-1090 RRSRKKNTEPD
+1090 RRRRRR
-1101 HST
+1101 

>member
-1 MFSKIIKAALHNRPI
+1 MFSKLIDSALHNRLV
-16 VLGVV
+16 VLGIV
-21 ALLCLAG
+21 ALLCIAG
-28 VFSAM
+28 FFSALR
-33 KLPVDAVPDIT
+33 LPVDAVPDIT
-44 TIQSMVITKTGAL
+44 NVQSMVITKTGAL

-65 VTYVIET
+65 VTYIIET

-98 EDDANIYLARQQI
+98 EEDANIYLARQQI
-111 SERLNQVKD
+111 SERLNQVQD
-120 SLPPGVVPELA
+120 SLPTGIVPELA

-144 VEAKPDTLL
+144 VEAKPGSEI
-153 AKKPEKE
+153 AKKSEKE
-160 RLIYLRTVQDYI
+160 RLIYLRTVQDYV

-193 KEIHININTFR
+193 KEIHIDINVAK
-204 LEQYGLTIE
+204 LDQYGLTIE
-213 QVAARLN
+213 QVAERLN

-244 RVTSLDK
+244 RMTDLEK
-251 IRHVPIKRS
+251 IRAVPIKRS
-260 FFGAPIQLGEI
+260 FFGAPIKLSTI
-271 CEVVVHH
+271 CDVVVRH

-286 YKGQEAVIGMPM
+286 YRGEEAVIGMPM

-308 ASAIGAAFKDLD
+308 AAAIGIAFKELN
-320 LPKDVQVRALYSRD
+320 LPQDVQVKPLYSRD

-359 LLILGNVRA
+359 LLILGNIRA
-368 AILVSLAIPVS
+368 AILVSLAIPIS

-418 IRRMEEHD
+418 IRRMEDHD
-426 WTLPLEGN
+426 GALPLEGN
-434 RKANL
+434 RKLNL
-439 ILDSTLEVLRPIITA
+439 ILQSALEVLKPIITA

-461 FIPLFALEGVEG
+461 FIPLLALEGVEG

-487 AASLVIAIVLMPVL
+487 AASLALAIVLMPVL

-506 KLKRKPGSH
+506 KLKHKSGAH
-515 ATDHTPF
+515 KGDHPVPF
-522 VLKYILKSYSPVLK
+522 ILRYILKGYKPMLT
-536 FVLGRPLLVIVP
+536 FALNRPLPIIIP
-548 TVVLTVLS
+548 TVVLSLLS
-556 VLLFFRMGGDFIP
+556 VGLFFRMGGDFIP
-569 QLNEGDMVINFSSPV
+569 QLDEGDMLINFSRPV
-584 SASFDTVLDMR
+584 TSSFDAVLTAQ
-595 KKSDNIIKAF
+595 KKSDNVISGF

-634 ILEKDISKWRKV
+634 ILEKDTSKWRKKD
-646 NGKTLTKD
+646 GKRLSKD
-654 QLYREMITAVEA
+654 QLYKEIIAALDA
-666 DKSIGKQEASS
+666 DKTIGKQEASV

-694 DVTMRIYGVDI
+694 DVTMRVYGLDL
-705 DKLAELSAQGQQIL
+705 DKLLDISMRGQGIIGKL
-719 QKVKGVESVQSD
+719 KGVKSVQSD
-731 PIIALDKSPVLDIE
+731 PIIALSNSPVLDIE
-745 LNYDAISYY
+745 LNYNAISYY
-754 GLSLEDVNKVV
+754 GLSLENIKNVV
-765 EMAMDGHKIGNYY
+765 EVAMSGRKIGSLY

-788 RLDPRLRNELSQIRN
+788 RLAPKLRNDVAQIRN
-803 IPVGLDAGGSVP
+803 IPVGLDTGGSVP
-815 LYKVAQIQER
+815 LYRVADIQEHD
-825 EQVSTIARSQGKRYA
+825 QVSTIARSQGRRYA
-840 ALSINLGEIDVE
+840 ALSINLEGIDVE
-852 TFVAE
+852 TFVKNAR
-857 AQKAIAKDIQLP
+857 AAINRELKLP

-876 GGQFKNLQRAKARLG
+876 GGQFKNLKRAKTRLG
-891 IIIPITLIVIFM
+891 IIIPITLAAIF
-903 LLVKYFGSHKQSLL
+903 LLLMRYFGSHRQTLL

-932 LSVVGMNFSISAG
+932 LSVVGMNFSVSAG

-950 LMGIAILNSLVLV
+950 LMGIVILNSLVLV
-963 SHYDELL
+963 SHYDELRTKFPD
-970 EENPNEPVSKLVYE
+970 ESVKKLVLE

-992 VIITTMVAGL
+992 VVITTLVAGL

-1027 GLIIATML
+1027 GLIIATVL
-1035 TALLLPS
+1035 TVLLLPT

-1049 GREVPAPRPSPVKF
+1049 
-1063 APTPAAAVESASK
+1063 
-1076 ESAPEPEAP
+1076 
-1085 KPTKK
+1085 
-1090 RRSRKKNTEPD
+1090 RSRPTHKAVNLAQ
-1101 HST
+1101 

>member
-1 MFSKIIKAALHNRPI
+1 MFSRLIDWALKNRTI
-16 VLGVV
+16 VIGIVV
-21 ALLCLAG
+21 MLCIAG
-28 VFSAM
+28 LYSLT

-44 TIQSMVITKTGAL
+44 NVQSMVITKTGAL

-65 VTYVIET
+65 VTYIIET

-98 EDDANIYLARQQI
+98 EEDANIYLARQQI
-111 SERLNQVKD
+111 SERLNQVRD
-120 SLPPGVVPELA
+120 SLPAGIVPELA

-144 VEAKPDTLL
+144 VEAKPDSEL

-172 IKRQLKG
+172 IKRQLKS

-193 KEIHININTFR
+193 KEVHINLDTR
-204 LEQYGLTIE
+204 KLESHGLTIE
-213 QVAARLN
+213 QVSERLN

-230 IQKDGKQIVIRTLG
+230 IVREGKQIVIRTLG
-244 RVTSLDK
+244 RVTDLDK
-251 IRHVPIKRS
+251 IRKVPIKRS
-260 FFGAPIQLGEI
+260 YFGAPIRLGEI
-271 CEVVVHH
+271 CTVTIHH

-286 YKGQEAVIGMPM
+286 YRGEEAVIGMPM

-308 ASAIGAAFKDLD
+308 AAAIGDAFRDLD
-320 LPKDVQVRALYSRD
+320 LPQDVQVRPLYSRD
-334 YLVNATVKTVF
+334 YLVNATVKTVL

-359 LLILGNVRA
+359 LMILGNVRA
-368 AILVSLAIPVS
+368 AILVSLAIPIS
-379 MLIAVIGMNYFDVS
+379 MLIAVIGMNYFNVS

-426 WTLPLEGN
+426 WSLPLEGN
-434 RKANL
+434 RKRHM
-439 ILDSTLEVLRPIITA
+439 ILESTLEVLRPIITA

-487 AASLVIAIVLMPVL
+487 AASLVLAIVLMPVL
-501 GYLFF
+501 GYMFF
-506 KLKRKPGSH
+506 KLKRPRPGEH
-515 ATDHTPF
+515 HEHTPF
-522 VLKYILKSYSPVLK
+522 ILRYILKGYEPILNFALRNPK
-536 FVLGRPLLVIVP
+536 KIIAP
-548 TVVLTVLS
+548 TVALTVIS
-556 VLLFFRMGGDFIP
+556 IGLFFRMGGDFIP
-569 QLNEGDMVINFSSPV
+569 QLDEGDMVINFSRPV
-584 SASFDTVLDMR
+584 QSSFDTVLAMQ
-595 KKSDNIIKAF
+595 KKSEKIIATF
-605 PEVKEVFSR
+605 PEVKDVYSR

-622 DAAGVFFADTFV
+622 DPAGVFFSDTFI
-634 ILEKDISKWRKV
+634 ILEKDTSKWRRK
-646 NGKTLTKD
+646 NGKRISKD
-654 QLYREMITAVEA
+654 ELFREMIAAIDA
-666 DKSIGKQEASS
+666 DKSVGQQESSS

-694 DVTMRIYGVDI
+694 DVTMRIYGTDL
-705 DKLAELSAQGQQIL
+705 DKLAEMTIQGQQIL
-719 QKVKGVESVQSD
+719 EKVKGVESVQSD
-731 PIIALDKSPVLDIE
+731 PIIALSKSPVLDIE

-754 GLSLEDVNKVV
+754 GLDLLDVNRVV
-765 EMAMDGHKIGNYY
+765 EMAMSGHKIGNLY
-778 EGAYRFPIIT
+778 EGAYRYPIVT
-788 RLDPRLRNELSQIRN
+788 RLDPRLRNDVAQIRN
-803 IPVGLDAGGSVP
+803 IPVGLESGGSVP
-815 LYKVAQIQER
+815 LYKVATINER
-825 EQVSTIARSQGKRYA
+825 DQVSTIARSQGRRYA
-840 ALSINLGEIDVE
+840 ALSINLGDIDVE
-852 TFVAE
+852 TFVRNAKAE
-857 AQKAIAKDIQLP
+857 ISKQMQLP

-876 GGQFKNLQRAKARLG
+876 GGQFKNLQRAKAKLAV
-891 IIIPITLIVIFM
+891 IVPITLTAIF
-903 LLVKYFGSHKQSLL
+903 LLLIRYFGSYKQSLL

-970 EENPNEPVSKLVYE
+970 AKNPGEPVLRLVLE

-992 VIITTMVAGL
+992 VVITTLVAGL

-1035 TALLLPS
+1035 TALLLPA
-1042 LYTMIFS
+1042 LYTMIF
-1049 GREVPAPRPSPVKF
+1049 GQNGEKPLTPATAPAPAGPFGQGEVTF
-1063 APTPAAAVESASK
+1063 AEDQEEDNGRK
-1076 ESAPEPEAP
+1076 
-1085 KPTKK
+1085 KK
-1090 RRSRKKNTEPD
+1090 RSKKG
-1101 HST
+1101 

>member
-1 MFSKIIKAALHNRPI
+1 M
-16 VLGVV
+16 
-21 ALLCLAG
+21 LCVAG
-28 VFSAM
+28 VFSALR
-33 KLPVDAVPDIT
+33 LPVDAVPDIT
-44 TIQSMVITKTGAL
+44 NVQSMVITKTGAL
-57 DPQKVEAT
+57 DPQKVEST
-65 VTYVIET
+65 VTYIIET

-98 EDDANIYLARQQI
+98 EEDTNIYLARQQI
-111 SERLNQVKD
+111 SERLNQVQD
-120 SLPPGVVPELA
+120 SLPAGIVPELA

-144 VEAKPDTLL
+144 VEAKPDSEL
-153 AKKPEKE
+153 AKKPAKE
-160 RLIYLRTVQDYI
+160 RLIYLRTVQDYV

-179 VKGVADV
+179 IKGVADV

-193 KEIHININTFR
+193 KEIHIDINTTK
-204 LEQYGLTIE
+204 LDQYGLTIE
-213 QVAARLN
+213 QVAERLN

-230 IQKDGKQIVIRTLG
+230 IQRAGKQIVIRTLG
-244 RVTSLDK
+244 RVTDLDK
-251 IRHVPIKRS
+251 IRQVPIKRT
-260 FFGAPIQLGEI
+260 FFGAPIKLGEI
-271 CEVVVHH
+271 CDVNIHH

-286 YKGQEAVIGMPM
+286 YKGEEAVIGMPM

-308 ASAIGAAFKDLD
+308 AAAINEAFKDLD
-320 LPKDVQVRALYSRD
+320 LPQDVKVRALYSRD

-359 LLILGNVRA
+359 LMILGNVRA

-379 MLIAVIGMNYFDVS
+379 MLIAVIGMNYFNVS

-426 WTLPLEGN
+426 WTLPLEGH
-434 RKANL
+434 RKRNL
-439 ILDSTLEVLRPIITA
+439 ILESTLEVLKPIITA

-487 AASLVIAIVLMPVL
+487 AASLALAIVLMPVL

-506 KLKRKPGSH
+506 KLKAHHVEDTHDAG
-515 ATDHTPF
+515 HTPF
-522 VLKYILKSYSPVLK
+522 ILKYILKGYE
-536 FVLGRPLLVIVP
+536 PLLNFALNRPYPIIIP
-548 TVVLTVLS
+548 TIVLTLLS
-556 VLLFFRMGGDFIP
+556 VGLFFRMGGDFIP
-569 QLNEGDMVINFSSPV
+569 QLNEGDMVINFSRPV
-584 SASFDTVLDMR
+584 FAGFDAVLDTQ
-595 KKSDNIIKAF
+595 KKSDKVIASF
-605 PEVKEVFSR
+605 PEVKEVYSR

-622 DAAGVFFADTFV
+622 DPAGIFFSDTFV
-634 ILEKDISKWRKV
+634 ILEKDISKWRRK
-646 NGKTLTKD
+646 NGKPISKEG
-654 QLYREMITAVEA
+654 LYKEMMDAISA
-666 DKSIGKQEASS
+666 DKTIGTQEASA

-694 DVTMRIYGVDI
+694 DVTMRIYGLDL
-705 DKLAELSAQGQQIL
+705 DKLFEITTQGKAIIE
-719 QKVKGVESVQSD
+719 KIKGVESVGSD
-731 PIIALDKSPVLDIE
+731 PVIALAKSPVLDIE
-745 LNYDAISYY
+745 LNYNAISYY

-765 EMAMDGHKIGNYY
+765 EMAMGGHKVGNLY
-778 EGAYRFPIIT
+778 EGAYRFPILT
-788 RLDPRLRNELSQIRN
+788 RLAPKLRNEVANIRN
-803 IPVGLDAGGSVP
+803 IPVGLDSGGSVP
-815 LYKVAQIQER
+815 LYQVANIQER
-825 EQVSTIARSQGKRYA
+825 EQVSTIARSQGRRYA
-840 ALSINLGEIDVE
+840 ALSINLDDIDVE
-852 TFVAE
+852 TFVKN
-857 AQKAIAKDIQLP
+857 AQAAISKELKLP
-869 EFYEITW
+869 EFYQITW

-891 IIIPITLIVIFM
+891 IIVPITLAAIF
-903 LLVKYFGSHKQSLL
+903 LLLIRYFGSYRQSLL

-970 EENPNEPVSKLVYE
+970 EKNPDSDVKKLVLD

-992 VIITTMVAGL
+992 VVITTLVAGL

-1035 TALLLPS
+1035 TALLLPA
-1042 LYTMIFS
+1042 LYVMIF
-1049 GREVPAPRPSPVKF
+1049 GVKTDLS
-1063 APTPAAAVESASK
+1063 APTPVEPSPPSNNSS
-1076 ESAPEPEAP
+1076 E
-1085 KPTKK
+1085 KPDRRQKK
-1090 RRSRKKNTEPD
+1090 R
-1101 HST
+1101 